1 MILDQET
8 RNEARM
14 IIIQLNEFVIP
25 ENTEIDNDGIARFL
39 VVLNNFH
46 ANLNQ
51 KWRRANRNVQSI
63 DPPTGNIV
71 L

>member
-14 IIIQLNEFVIP
+14 LMIQLNELVIP
-25 ENTEIDNDGIARFL
+25 ENSEIDNDEMSRFL

-46 ANLNQ
+46 SNLYA
-51 KWRRANRNVQSI
+51 KWRKANRN
-63 DPPTGNIV
+63 
-71 L
+71 